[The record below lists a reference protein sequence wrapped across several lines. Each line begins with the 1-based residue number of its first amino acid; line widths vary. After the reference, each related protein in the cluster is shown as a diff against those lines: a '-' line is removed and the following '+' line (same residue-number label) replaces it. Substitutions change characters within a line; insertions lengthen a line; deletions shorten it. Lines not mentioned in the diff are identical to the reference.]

1 MKYRNKK
8 TGVVIKTFGKVSGG
22 DWEPIEEQNPGQES
36 ENADSFEDQ
45 VEDEAPEEETP
56 VEEAPAEEA
65 PAEKPKTTRR
75 GKK

>member
-22 DWEPIEEQNPGQES
+22 DWEPIEEKTHDQEQ
-36 ENADSFEDQ
+36 ENADFFEDQ
-45 VEDEAPEEETP
+45 AEDEAPEEEP
-56 VEEAPAEEA
+56 SAEEA
-65 PAEKPKTTRR
+65 TSEESPAQKPKATRR

>member
-22 DWEPIEEQNPGQES
+22 DWEPVQEPENVGFS
-36 ENADSFEDQ
+36 ETQ
-45 VEDEAPEEETP
+45 KEDEAPEEETP
-56 VEEAPAEEA
+56 AEEA
-65 PAEKPKTTRR
+65 PAGKSKTSRK